1 MLRKPVGIF
10 KPWFEPYNMSDTRGS
25 NSEQLATAKR
35 RREVLRLRRAGA
47 TYTDVAE
54 TLRERHGT
62 DALPNG
68 WDRAYAAKDVS
79 RELQKLRSVNTETA
93 EDLRALEV
101 ERLDEML
108 NGVWTNATG
117 GDTDAVSAA
126 LRIQKRRAK
135 LLGLDAAERVEI
147 DQNVNVRAEIVELR
161 AVIMGALDGFPE
173 ARQAV
178 ADALAE
184 HGQRQALEEG
194 R

>member
-1 MLRKPVGIF
+1 MPGTKD
-10 KPWFEPYNMSDTRGS
+10 NT
-25 NSEQLATAKR
+25 EQLQTAER
-35 RREVLRLRRAGA
+35 RREVLRLRKAGA
-47 TYTDVAE
+47 TYEAVADA
-54 TLRERHGT
+54 LRERHGS

-93 EDLRALEV
+93 QDLRALEV
-101 ERLDEML
+101 QRLDEML
-108 NGVWTNATG
+108 RGLWEEAAG

-126 LRIQKRRAK
+126 LRVQKRRAK
-135 LLGLDAAERVEI
+135 LLGLDAAERLEVE
-147 DQNVNVRAEIVELR
+147 QNVNVRIVELR
-161 AVIMGALDGFPE
+161 AVIMGALDDYPE

-184 HGQRQALEEG
+184 HGKEQKALESDEA